1 MTTEIAHHSDRSPY
15 EIELEGPIVE
25 FGDEDQFV
33 VSEPGQQFSFEH
45 HSGLGFPEVWMLGH
59 ETDVLYVD
67 AFEAYRV
74 GWHTDRIVLLPNPW
88 REPESTTSEQDSD
101 HLSETGRR
109 LDRANRHFRRK
120 AGAVFNDAN
129 ALDLLTRMNTQILV
143 ETSDF
148 DFCNDGRSLAK
159 LTAANFCDVGANGIF
174 ITDRGRRFIAKLY
187 AA

>member
-1 MTTEIAHHSDRSPY
+1 MTTEIDHHSGRSPY
-15 EIELEGPIVE
+15 EIELEGLIVE
-25 FGDEDQFV
+25 FRDEDQFV
-33 VSEPGQQFSFEH
+33 VSEPGREFSFEH
-45 HSGLGFPEVWMLGH
+45 HPRPGIPEVWTFGH
-59 ETDVLYVD
+59 ETDFSYAD

-74 GWHTDRIVLLPNPW
+74 GWGTDRIVLLPRIWHQPG
-88 REPESTTSEQDSD
+88 STSSEQASD
-101 HLSETGRR
+101 QVPDTGKR
-109 LDRANRHFRRK
+109 LDRANRHFRLK
-120 AGAVFNDAN
+120 ASAVFNDPD

-187 AA
+187 AE